1 MANIKLNGQSNID
14 NVTCFSYAP
23 TILDITTSSNGT
35 NTIYNLSFG
44 TMSGFD
50 TVTEYYI
57 DINGTRLTRTDDISQ
72 ESGYTFYMDNT
83 NLGTL
88 KSRMIYSLAN
98 AIKNVAEVISS
109 YKVYIDNNV
118 IKLKTY
124 EKGNPAQLTITHN
137 LPILTMTFSM
147 GTSSSEFTE
156 GSINIDIFKHR
167 QPTKYNGTPND
178 DLEYLTTLSKHTS
191 NDSEVRFDLSP
202 ILASET
208 ENGNVSQFGL
218 RIYSTTEN
226 ALTEIASYN
235 SLYNIN
241 GYLINQGGEFIQ
253 RITNAKLAMNV
264 SRGQQRTYTNNTILY
279 IYDKEIYFSL
289 FTPTETNIITY
300 NVKYIGSDNTELI
313 SVQETATTPNPLSD
327 IKINLSTTYLA
338 KAKYIDIEFTSP
350 SSLGTL
356 RFNVIKPIKA
366 TDENQRVFWRNSYGG
381 LSFFDF
387 TGNRTE
393 KRKITTTT
401 YTDSILNYYNH
412 KINEKNLIFDKQN
425 EITVNLT
432 THNILKDTQ
441 WLLFDL
447 QQSRDT
453 WIYLNG
459 EKYRI
464 LVSDL
469 TITETNVTD
478 IYTATIEYT
487 YSMGV
492 NV

>member
-1 MANIKLNGQSNID
+1 M
-14 NVTCFSYAP
+14 
-23 TILDITTSSNGT
+23 
-35 NTIYNLSFG
+35 
-44 TMSGFD
+44 
-50 TVTEYYI
+50 
-57 DINGTRLTRTDDISQ
+57 
-72 ESGYTFYMDNT
+72 
-83 NLGTL
+83 
-88 KSRMIYSLAN
+88 
-98 AIKNVAEVISS
+98 
-109 YKVYIDNNV
+109 VY
-118 IKLKTY
+118 
-124 EKGNPAQLTITHN
+124 
-137 LPILTMTFSM
+137 
-147 GTSSSEFTE
+147 
-156 GSINIDIFKHR
+156 
-167 QPTKYNGTPND
+167 
-178 DLEYLTTLSKHTS
+178 
-191 NDSEVRFDLSP
+191 
-202 ILASET
+202 
-208 ENGNVSQFGL
+208 
-218 RIYSTTEN
+218 
-226 ALTEIASYN
+226 
-235 SLYNIN
+235 
-241 GYLINQGGEFIQ
+241 
-253 RITNAKLAMNV
+253 
-264 SRGQQRTYTNNTILY
+264 
-279 IYDKEIYFSL
+279 
-289 FTPTETNIITY
+289 
-300 NVKYIGSDNTELI
+300 
-313 SVQETATTPNPLSD
+313 
-327 IKINLSTTYLA
+327 
-338 KAKYIDIEFTSP
+338 
-350 SSLGTL
+350 
-356 RFNVIKPIKA
+356 PIKA

-425 EITVNLT
+425 EITVDLT